1 MDCTFIALAACA
13 AVLIAPAAVR
23 AADAASP
30 KPAASAP
37 PIAFSQRVLG
47 NGLKVY
53 SAVDRS
59 SPNVSI
65 QVWYGVGSKDDPQ
78 GRSGF
83 AHLFEHMM
91 FKATRDMP
99 AEFMDRL
106 TEDVGGENNAST
118 WDDFTEYHETV
129 PANHLRR
136 LLWAEAERMSAL
148 VVDAANFASERDV
161 VKEELRQRVLADPY
175 GRLFNLAIPKA
186 SFAVHPYRRPG
197 IGSIEELDAA
207 SLADVRA
214 FHAAY
219 YRPDDA
225 ALIVVGDFDQ
235 KELDGWV
242 DAYFGPLKRP
252 DQPIRRV
259 TAQEPPRT
267 GPGTYD
273 AYGPNVPLPAAVLTW
288 LAPDKGAPD
297 APALKV
303 AETILATGD
312 SSRLYRD
319 LVHDQ
324 QIASQVFA
332 EADLRQQLGLFV
344 VGAVMAAGKTAD
356 QGETALKAEV
366 ARLRDQPVTQAE
378 LDRAK
383 NQLVAQALRERET
396 AEGKAYALGM
406 ALMLEGDAGRAND
419 DIARLEAV
427 TAEDVQRAARQ
438 RLADD
443 RVMVIRYR
451 DESKKPAGEAP
462 EPAAAVASTA
472 GPPPPVSSG
481 PVASLALEGKRQAPP
496 PPGPPV
502 RPILPEPAERVLSN
516 GLRVIVVKSSDL
528 PLVTAELTVGA
539 GGVED
544 PPGLAG
550 LADMTATLLTR
561 GAGAR
566 TAAEV
571 AADVEALGGS
581 LDSGASW
588 DGSQVTLNVL
598 AGKLDAALPILADV
612 AVRPTLAADELKLE
626 RAQALDALS
635 VDLEE
640 PGSVAGYVA
649 RIAAFDGRLYGH
661 VLGGDPGSL
670 KRIALKDVR
679 AFHARWYRPDEATL
693 VMTGDIEPERGFALA
708 EQVFGSWARPD
719 ALIRAPSVDIQLPP
733 ARRRLIVVDMPDSG
747 QAAVAAA
754 MRTIPRADPRYY
766 PAIVANAVL
775 GGGYSARLNKEIRIK
790 RGLSYG
796 AGSSV
801 QASRRA
807 GLFFARVQTKNEAAA
822 EVVDLLLA
830 EIDAL
835 RAAPPADE
843 ELTARKASLTGSRGR
858 DLQTSEGLAEAL
870 SGYALQDIPLSE
882 LGRFEPSVEAVT
894 AEVAQAFARTLDPAG
909 ATIVVVGDAKTFLP
923 TLKAKHPELEVIEA
937 DKLDLGSASLRKP
950 AGG

>member
-13 AVLIAPAAVR
+13 AVLIAPATVR
-23 AADAASP
+23 AADAVSP
-30 KPAASAP
+30 KPAAAP
-37 PIAFSQRVLG
+37 PINFSLRVLP

-65 QVWYGVGSKDDPQ
+65 QVWYGVGSKDDPE

-148 VVDAANFASERDV
+148 VVDEANFTSERDV

-225 ALIVVGDFDQ
+225 ALFVVGDFDQ
-235 KELDGWV
+235 AELDGWV

-267 GPGTYD
+267 GPGVYD
-273 AYGPNVPLPAAVLTW
+273 AYGPNVPLPATVLTW
-288 LAPDKGAPD
+288 LAPDKAAPD

-303 AETILATGD
+303 AETILATGE

-356 QGETALKAEV
+356 QGEAALKAEV

-383 NQLVAQALRERET
+383 NQLVAQALRDRET

-406 ALMLEGDAGRAND
+406 ALMLEGDASRAND

-451 DESKKPAGEAP
+451 DESKKPAGEVP
-462 EPAAAVASTA
+462 KTVAAAQPANA
-472 GPPPPVSSG
+472 QPLPIPSG
-481 PVASLALEGKRQAPP
+481 PVASPAPPAERQAPP
-496 PPGPPV
+496 PPGAPV
-502 RPILPEPAERVLSN
+502 RPVLPAPAERVLSN

-544 PPGLAG
+544 PQGLAG
-550 LADMTATLLTR
+550 LADMTATLLTK

-598 AGKLDAALPILADV
+598 AGKLDAALPIMADV
-612 AVRPTLAADELKLE
+612 VVRPTLAADELKLE

-649 RIAAFDGRLYGH
+649 RIAAFNGRLYGH

-670 KRIALKDVR
+670 KRIALKDVQ

-693 VMTGDIEPERGFALA
+693 VMTGDIDPERGFALA
-708 EQVFGSWARPD
+708 EQAFGGWAKPD
-719 ALIRAPSVDIQLPP
+719 AAPPTAGEAALPP
-733 ARRRLIVVDMPDSG
+733 ARRRLIVVDMPGAG

-835 RAAPPADE
+835 RVAPPGAE

-858 DLQTSEGLAEAL
+858 DLQTSEGLAEVL

-882 LGRFEPSVEAVT
+882 LGRFEPAVEAVT
-894 AEVAQAFARTLDPAG
+894 PQVAQAFARTLDPAG
-909 ATIVVVGDAKTFLP
+909 ATIVVVGDAKAFLP
-923 TLKAKHPELEVIEA
+923 ALKAKHPGLEVIEA
-937 DKLDLGSASLRKP
+937 DKLDLGSASLVKP
-950 AGG
+950 AG

>member
-13 AVLIAPAAVR
+13 AVLIAPATVR
-23 AADAASP
+23 AAEAASP
-30 KPAASAP
+30 KPAVAP
-37 PIAFSQRVLG
+37 PIAFSVRVLG

-148 VVDAANFASERDV
+148 VVDQANFASERDV

-207 SLADVRA
+207 SLEDVRA

-225 ALIVVGDFDQ
+225 ALFVVGDFDQ
-235 KELDGWV
+235 AELDGWV

-267 GPGTYD
+267 GPGLYD

-297 APALKV
+297 AAALKV
-303 AETILATGD
+303 AETILATGE

-324 QIASQVFA
+324 QLASQVFA
-332 EADLRQQLGLFV
+332 EAELRQQLGLFV

-356 QGETALKAEV
+356 QGAAALKAEV
-366 ARLRDQPVTQAE
+366 ARLRDQPVSEAE

-383 NQLVAQALRERET
+383 NQLIAHALRERET

-406 ALMLEGDAGRAND
+406 ALMLEGDAARAND
-419 DIARLEAV
+419 DIERLAAV

-451 DESKKPAGEAP
+451 DESEKPAGEAP
-462 EPAAAVASTA
+462 EPAAAGASTSR
-472 GPPPPVSSG
+472 PPLAISSG
-481 PVASLALEGKRQAPP
+481 PVAAPVPEAERQTPP

-539 GGVED
+539 GGVQD

-550 LADMTATLLTR
+550 LADMTATLLTK

-566 TAAEV
+566 SAAEV

-581 LDSGASW
+581 LESGASW

-612 AVRPTLAADELKLE
+612 VVRPTLAADELKRE

-670 KRIALKDVR
+670 KRIALKDVK
-679 AFHARWYRPDEATL
+679 AFHTRWYRPDEATL

-708 EQVFGSWARPD
+708 EQAFGSWTKPA
-719 ALIRAPSVDIQLPP
+719 ALTRAPAADAQLPP

-807 GLFFARVQTKNEAAA
+807 GLFFARAQTKNEAAA

-835 RAAPPADE
+835 RAAPPGDE

-858 DLQTSEGLAEAL
+858 DLQTSEGLAEVL

-882 LGRFEPSVEAVT
+882 LGRFEPAVEAVT
-894 AEVAQAFARTLDPAG
+894 PEAARDYAKTLDPAG
-909 ATIVVVGDAKTFLP
+909 ATIVVVGDAKAFLP
-923 TLKAKHPELEVIEA
+923 ALKAKHPDVEVIEA
-937 DKLDLGSASLRKP
+937 DKLDLGSASLAKP
-950 AGG
+950 AS